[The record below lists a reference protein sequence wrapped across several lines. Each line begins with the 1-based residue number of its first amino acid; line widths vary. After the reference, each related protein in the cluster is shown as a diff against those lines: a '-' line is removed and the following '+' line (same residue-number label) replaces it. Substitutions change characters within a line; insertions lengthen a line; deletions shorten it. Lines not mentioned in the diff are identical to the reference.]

1 MSQPITDARGAVIHF
16 SNGKGKPLC
25 RPHTRVAFI
34 SAALARDASL
44 CPTCAARD
52 LRARYDKGER

>member
-1 MSQPITDARGAVIHF
+1 MSSAITDARGKVLHY

-34 SAALARDASL
+34 SAMLGKDMKL
-44 CPTCAARD
+44 CPTCSARD